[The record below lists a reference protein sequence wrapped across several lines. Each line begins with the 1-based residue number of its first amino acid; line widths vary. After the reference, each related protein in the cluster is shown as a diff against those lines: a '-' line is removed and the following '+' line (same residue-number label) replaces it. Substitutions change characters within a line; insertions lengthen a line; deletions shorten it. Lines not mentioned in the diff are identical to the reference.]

1 MGSSL
6 GCCSG
11 GKGQA
16 HPKGQPW
23 AHLWE
28 VTPLFVRD
36 ASTHR
41 DAPQLKDNTDELEPV
56 QERATRRGLE
66 TTADAERIKELGA
79 ADFYTICYLKKKK
92 NQAQVLSTL
101 PRDRVIIGYIQLHI
115 WQ

>member
-92 NQAQVLSTL
+92 
-101 PRDRVIIGYIQLHI
+101 IIRLRFCLLYPETE
-115 WQ
+115 